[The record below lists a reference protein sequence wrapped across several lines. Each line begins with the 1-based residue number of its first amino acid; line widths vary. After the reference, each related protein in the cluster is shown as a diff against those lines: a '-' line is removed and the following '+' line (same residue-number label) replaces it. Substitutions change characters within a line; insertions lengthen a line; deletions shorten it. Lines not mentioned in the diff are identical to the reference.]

1 MDRLETVLNDAAG
14 QLPDDYQLRVVIE
27 GGCVEVVLKLPDG
40 ETEGMYED
48 KMPIC
53 DQVQSALRRA
63 IAHAESANMDT
74 NDRACE
80 DKCRDQALREDEY
93 ERQRRGE

>member
-14 QLPDDYQLRVVIE
+14 QLPDGYEVGVYVSKDFSPSAVI
-27 GGCVEVVLKLPDG
+27 KYPDDTLDFS
-40 ETEGMYED
+40 EAD
-48 KMPIC
+48 SVC
-53 DQVQSALRRA
+53 DQVKDLIRSA
-63 IAHAESANMDT
+63 IAHAESANMEA
-74 NDRACE
+74 NEKAYA